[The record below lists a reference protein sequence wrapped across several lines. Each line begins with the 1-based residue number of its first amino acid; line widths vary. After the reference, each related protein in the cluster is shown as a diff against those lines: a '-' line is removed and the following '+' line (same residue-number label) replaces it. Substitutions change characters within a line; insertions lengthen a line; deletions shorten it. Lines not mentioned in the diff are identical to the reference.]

1 MRRITLAAAAATIA
15 LSLAACTPETES
27 NDDSVEDNSASSFS
41 ESSAAPEGQASQDV
55 ADEAA
60 PAGAGIILEGTASG
74 AANVSYGAGGSTS
87 TSDIDGTWSETITDA
102 ENADIY
108 VVTVM
113 DSTGADDA
121 EVSCKITTDG
131 EVQAEESATGGFA
144 IATCTQPIF

>member
-1 MRRITLAAAAATIA
+1 
-15 LSLAACTPETES
+15 
-27 NDDSVEDNSASSFS
+27 
-41 ESSAAPEGQASQDV
+41 QDV
-55 ADEAA
+55 ADQAA
-60 PAGAGIILEGTASG
+60 PAGAGITLEGTASG

-102 ENADIY
+102 EDADVY

-131 EVQAEESATGGFA
+131 EVQAEENATGGFA